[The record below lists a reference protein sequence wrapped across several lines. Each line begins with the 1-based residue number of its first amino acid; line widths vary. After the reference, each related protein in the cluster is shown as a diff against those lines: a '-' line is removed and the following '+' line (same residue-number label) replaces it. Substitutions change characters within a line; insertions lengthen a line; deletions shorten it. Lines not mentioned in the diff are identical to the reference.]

1 MADSLK
7 DELAAKQA
15 ATGAAGTTG
24 STTASSVAESGVM
37 SMPAYADKTRVDA
50 INQMYDAN
58 VNAQKA
64 NLQTSYDQ
72 NLSNYEANRE
82 SIAKRYQTARNTAAT
97 DYERQRRNF
106 NEQAMMNGLA
116 TGVGSQASLAQNAA
130 YQRQQGKINAAEGT
144 DVSTLERNIADL
156 KVKYQN
162 DINSAVADNDYKRAA
177 ALLDEYNT
185 AYSRA
190 QQEAQTKASYGDF
203 SGYATLFGEETANQ
217 MRDIWM
223 RQNPG
228 IAYSLGYINANTYYA
243 LTGRYPAGYSSG
255 GGGGRSYGG
264 SWSGSGLTL
273 EGQTPAADPDRLS
286 GPTTSGGLNAV
297 NASTAA
303 AYNAAAAAQSAD
315 RNGTS
320 NASVN
325 ARVQAH
331 NAQVAAAN
339 AAAQAQAAAQQRAA
353 QSAAVRSIANYNYD
367 GSTRG

>member
-15 ATGAAGTTG
+15 ATDTAAAGTAGATGTAGTTG

-64 NLQTSYDQ
+64 NLQTAYDQ

-116 TGVGSQASLAQNAA
+116 TGVGSQAQLAQNAA

-203 SGYATLFGEETANQ
+203 SGYATLFGQDTANQ

-228 IAYSLGYINANTYYA
+228 IAYSLGYIDANTYYS

-255 GGGGRSYGG
+255 GGGGRRYSYGG
-264 SWSGSGLTL
+264 GGSGGGSVQGEGGGSEPPSTTGLASGSSGSNAPAAYGGMSPIYQQQLANQAYRANQNMHSAAAT
-273 EGQTPAADPDRLS
+273 TPARE
-286 GPTTSGGLNAV
+286 V
-297 NASTAA
+297 AS
-303 AYNAAAAAQSAD
+303 S
-315 RNGTS
+315 S
-320 NASVN
+320 P
-325 ARVQAH
+325 
-331 NAQVAAAN
+331 
-339 AAAQAQAAAQQRAA
+339 
-353 QSAAVRSIANYNYD
+353 VRS
-367 GSTRG
+367 TR

>member
-15 ATGAAGTTG
+15 ATGTAGTTG
-24 STTASSVAESGVM
+24 SATASSVAESGVM

-130 YQRQQGKINAAEGT
+130 YQKQQGKINAAEGT

-203 SGYATLFGEETANQ
+203 SGYATLFGQDTANQ

-228 IAYSLGYINANTYYA
+228 IAYSLGYIDANTYYS

-255 GGGGRSYGG
+255 GGGRRSYGYSG
-264 SWSGSGLTL
+264 GYSGSGSGQG
-273 EGQTPAADPDRLS
+273 EGEGGGNGEPDPNALQS
-286 GPTTSGGLNAV
+286 GSSGGEGKNVPSNMQYHIGGTGTSGGSGSSTSGTTAAQLAALENQRILNS
-297 NASTAA
+297 STAGRVIA
-303 AYNAAAAAQSAD
+303 AIGNQFKSAD
-315 RNGTS
+315 KTRS
-320 NASVN
+320 YSV
-325 ARVQAH
+325 R
-331 NAQVAAAN
+331 
-339 AAAQAQAAAQQRAA
+339 
-353 QSAAVRSIANYNYD
+353 
-367 GSTRG
+367 